1 MSSSGNWLSYA
12 ERGGALRTRQTFFRS
27 LQVSLCSQFTPLDFS
42 PLFYASLFLAFFFFS
57 QVMVRRRRNLLFK
70 LLLLMICIS
79 VVAGVYVVGFSTE
92 EEDME
97 RGGGRHRERGGVEEG
112 ILEIIIKR
120 QVLYLLSAPPLF
132 RPFALSLPLSLP
144 LCFLHLSFSSP
155 PPHSI
160 SQSIE

>member
-1 MSSSGNWLSYA
+1 
-12 ERGGALRTRQTFFRS
+12 
-27 LQVSLCSQFTPLDFS
+27 
-42 PLFYASLFLAFFFFS
+42 
-57 QVMVRRRRNLLFK
+57 
-70 LLLLMICIS
+70 MICIS

-120 QVLYLLSAPPLF
+120 QVLYLLSVPPLF
-132 RPFALSLPLSLP
+132 RPFALSLPLSL
-144 LCFLHLSFSSP
+144 LLSLHLSFSSP

>member
-1 MSSSGNWLSYA
+1 
-12 ERGGALRTRQTFFRS
+12 
-27 LQVSLCSQFTPLDFS
+27 
-42 PLFYASLFLAFFFFS
+42 
-57 QVMVRRRRNLLFK
+57 
-70 LLLLMICIS
+70 MICIS

-92 EEDME
+92 EEEME

-120 QVLYLLSAPPLF
+120 QVLYLLSVPPLF
-132 RPFALSLPLSLP
+132 RPFALPLSPPLSPSLP
-144 LCFLHLSFSSP
+144 LCSLHLSFSSP